1 MHKLGDFL
9 SWMFGVSISLP
20 PLLGMLVVGILLKN
34 IPYNYGQFGRA
45 ECTLD
50 GHNASFI
57 DSIQEYEGSADVYE
71 SSLLDSTS
79 PNPPSLISPADP
91 WCQPRYIG
99 HELDPILSRG
109 LRTLCL
115 AVILLR

>member
-1 MHKLGDFL
+1 
-9 SWMFGVSISLP
+9 
-20 PLLGMLVVGILLKN
+20 MLVVGILLKN

-57 DSIQEYEGSADVYE
+57 DSIQEYDSEAEQGVFRRSLSA
-71 SSLLDSTS
+71 
-79 PNPPSLISPADP
+79 PPPSPPPSPLSPADP
-91 WCQPRYIG
+91 WCRPRYIG

-115 AVILLR
+115 TVILLR